1 MCWHYKSQRNT
12 CYSSNTSAQLVLPNL
27 SSTAFLCYGRLCHLT
42 PGAKKEARPK
52 VSRQFETTDI
62 FARNRHNISSFSQM
76 RKGGTSDKTGD
87 QNSELSNDVGLVG
100 KLFKNQCDL
109 VIIIVSKSGFF
120 LGEKSD

>member
-1 MCWHYKSQRNT
+1 LDVQS
-12 CYSSNTSAQLVLPNL
+12 TSFLV
-27 SSTAFLCYGRLCHLT
+27 AALT